1 MQILNVGI
9 FAHIDAGKTTLLE
22 RILFESGKIRKPGTI
37 EEGTTESDY
46 LQEEI
51 ERGIS
56 IQSALARVF
65 WPNAKKPKV
74 LFQFLDNPGHL
85 DFQSQT
91 SASLIVADLGIVL
104 IDAFE
109 GLKSQTLQNVE
120 WLRKR
125 KIPILFFLNKLDR
138 KGIDITDSLVDLE
151 AVLGKE
157 PILLWK
163 EGEGCSLLQERSSDQ
178 ELLSLLEWDPKLSE
192 RYLKHPE
199 SLAELAREGF
209 AEGFWKEEFFP
220 VLGGAAL
227 HGDGVRELLV
237 ILELL
242 SMSYRPEPRPG
253 EELGIVFKRELH
265 PDLGKIVYILATKEF
280 RQNSPFYADTGEGRI
295 GPCYFLSTRDFEET
309 SQVEPREII
318 VVTGLEF
325 LKPGDILYSSPQT
338 FYQSKLSSVRKQF
351 QILLE
356 PEADKHRDSLWSAL
370 LTLVWLDE
378 GLEAKILLDTGQ
390 IQISGLGELHLEI
403 SLSRLREFFPH
414 RFNVSSIK
422 VARFELWKKMARQG
436 EFQHT
441 AFDQK
446 ISSGLVHASLVSSN
460 SFSRDVRFETKITE
474 TLEEAIT
481 SAFYEVVAKGSKG
494 EEILGLDLIVHR
506 YDPPDTLT
514 TDVSSLVKV
523 AVIKGLKDIIPKY
536 TELVGPVSTVEILIP
551 DVSLG
556 DVLGSLSKRNAKI
569 QEVVPLGDGKSLVHA
584 KASTENL
591 LGFAGV
597 LRNMTQ
603 GRGVLSLDSLFNP
616 EHYYVI
622 TLVDSR

>member
-1 MQILNVGI
+1 MQILNIGI

-22 RILFESGKIRKPGTI
+22 RILFETGRIRRPGTI

-56 IQSALARVF
+56 IQSTLARVF
-65 WPNAKKPKV
+65 WPNAKEPKV

-91 SASLIVADLGIVL
+91 SASLVVADLGIVL

-163 EGEGCSLLQERSSDQ
+163 EGGEFSLLQERSSDQ
-178 ELLSLLEWDPKLSE
+178 SLLPLLEWDGDLSE
-192 RYLKHPE
+192 QYLQNPDR
-199 SLAELAREGF
+199 LAELARKGF
-209 AEGFWKEEFFP
+209 ARGFWKEEFFP

-227 HGDGVRELLV
+227 HGDGVRELLRC
-237 ILELL
+237 LELL
-242 SMSYRPEPRPG
+242 SESFRPELRPE
-253 EELGIVFKRELH
+253 EELGIAFKRELH
-265 PDLGKIVYILATKEF
+265 PDLGRIVYVLVLQEF
-280 RQNSPFYADTGEGRI
+280 PQNQEFWSVSSQGKIESLHYI
-295 GPCYFLSTRDFEET
+295 STRDIEET
-309 SQVEPREII
+309 KRALSREII
-318 VVTGLEF
+318 VVPELHV
-325 LKPGDILYSSPQT
+325 LQPGDVLYSSPQKE
-338 FYQSKLSSVRKQF
+338 YRSELAPIRKQF
-351 QILLE
+351 QILIE
-356 PEADKHRDSLWSAL
+356 PETDEHRDSLWKAL
-370 LTLVWLDE
+370 QLLVWMDE
-378 GLEAKILLDTGQ
+378 GLEIKILPETGQ
-390 IQISGLGELHLEI
+390 IQLSGLGELHLEV
-403 SLSRLREFFPH
+403 SLSRLKEFYSH
-414 RFNVSSIK
+414 KINVSGIK
-422 VARFELWKKMARQG
+422 VARFELWKKMAIQG

-446 ISSGLVHASLVSSN
+446 ISSGLVQASLVSSN

-494 EEILGLDLIVHR
+494 EEVLGLDLIVHR
-506 YDPPDTLT
+506 YDPPDLSNET
-514 TDVSSLVKV
+514 SSLVKV
-523 AVIKGLKDIIPKY
+523 AVIKGLKDIIRQH
-536 TELVGPVSTVEILIP
+536 TELIGPLSILEILIP
-551 DVSLG
+551 DSSLG
-556 DVLGSLSKRNAKI
+556 DVLALLSKRSAKI
-569 QEVVPLGDGKSLVHA
+569 SDVISVGDGKSLVHA

-591 LGFAGV
+591 LGFASV

-603 GRGVLSLDSLFNP
+603 GRGVLSLDSLFDS

>member
-1 MQILNVGI
+1 MQILNIGI

-22 RILFESGKIRKPGTI
+22 RILFETGRIRRPGTI

-56 IQSALARVF
+56 IQSTLARVF
-65 WPNAKKPKV
+65 WPNAKEPKV

-91 SASLIVADLGIVL
+91 SASLVVADLGIVL

-163 EGEGCSLLQERSSDQ
+163 EGGEFSLLQERSSDQ
-178 ELLSLLEWDPKLSE
+178 SLLPLLEWDGDLSE
-192 RYLKHPE
+192 QYLQNPDR
-199 SLAELAREGF
+199 LAELARKGF
-209 AEGFWKEEFFP
+209 ARGFWKEEFFP

-227 HGDGVRELLV
+227 HGDGVRELLRC
-237 ILELL
+237 LELL
-242 SMSYRPEPRPG
+242 SESFRPELRPE
-253 EELGIVFKRELH
+253 EELGIAFKRELH
-265 PDLGKIVYILATKEF
+265 PDLGRIVYVLVLQEFPQNQKFWSATSQGKLD
-280 RQNSPFYADTGEGRI
+280 SLHYI
-295 GPCYFLSTRDFEET
+295 STRDIEEADR
-309 SQVEPREII
+309 VFAREII
-318 VVTGLEF
+318 VVPELESIQ
-325 LKPGDILYSSPQT
+325 PGDVLYSSPQKE
-338 FYQSKLSSVRKQF
+338 YRSELAPIRKQF
-351 QILLE
+351 QILIE
-356 PEADKHRDSLWSAL
+356 PETDEHRDSLWKAL
-370 LTLVWLDE
+370 QLLVWMDE
-378 GLEAKILLDTGQ
+378 GLEIKILPETGQ
-390 IQISGLGELHLEI
+390 IQLSGLGELHLEV
-403 SLSRLREFFPH
+403 SLSRLKEFYSH
-414 RFNVSSIK
+414 KINVSGIK
-422 VARFELWKKMARQG
+422 VARFELWKKMAIQG

-446 ISSGLVHASLVSSN
+446 ISSGLVQASLVSSN

-494 EEILGLDLIVHR
+494 EEVLGLDLIVHR
-506 YDPPDTLT
+506 YDPPDLSNET
-514 TDVSSLVKV
+514 SSLVKV
-523 AVIKGLKDIIPKY
+523 AVIKGLKDIIRQH
-536 TELVGPVSTVEILIP
+536 TELIGPLSILEILIP
-551 DVSLG
+551 DSSLG
-556 DVLGSLSKRNAKI
+556 DVLAVLSKRSAKI
-569 QEVVPLGDGKSLVHA
+569 SDVISVGDGKSLVHA

-591 LGFAGV
+591 LGFASV

-603 GRGVLSLDSLFNP
+603 GRGVLSLDSLFDS

>member
-1 MQILNVGI
+1 MQILNIGI

-22 RILFESGKIRKPGTI
+22 RILFETGRIRRPGTI

-56 IQSALARVF
+56 IQSTLARVF
-65 WPNAKKPKV
+65 WPNAKEPKV

-91 SASLIVADLGIVL
+91 SASLVVADLGIVL

-163 EGEGCSLLQERSSDQ
+163 EGGEFSLLQERSSDQ
-178 ELLSLLEWDPKLSE
+178 SLLPLLEWDGDLSE
-192 RYLKHPE
+192 QYLQNPDH
-199 SLAELAREGF
+199 LADLARKGF
-209 AEGFWKEEFFP
+209 ARGFWKEEFFP

-227 HGDGVRELLV
+227 HGDGVRELLRA
-237 ILELL
+237 LELL
-242 SMSYRPEPRPG
+242 SESFQPELRPK
-253 EELGIVFKRELH
+253 EELGIAFKRELH
-265 PDLGKIVYILATKEF
+265 PDLGRIVYVLASKEF
-280 RQNSPFYADTGEGRI
+280 PQNQKFWSASSQGKMDSLHYI
-295 GPCYFLSTRDFEET
+295 STRDIEET
-309 SQVEPREII
+309 GRVLAREII
-318 VVTGLEF
+318 VVPELDSIQ
-325 LKPGDILYSSPQT
+325 PGDVLYSSPQKEYRSELT
-338 FYQSKLSSVRKQF
+338 PIRKQF
-351 QILLE
+351 QILIE
-356 PEADKHRDSLWSAL
+356 PETDEHRDSLWKAL
-370 LTLVWLDE
+370 QLLVWMDE
-378 GLEAKILLDTGQ
+378 GLEIKILPETGQ
-390 IQISGLGELHLEI
+390 MQLSGLGELHLEV
-403 SLSRLREFFPH
+403 SLSRLKEFYSH
-414 RFNVSSIK
+414 KINVSGIK
-422 VARFELWKKMARQG
+422 VARFELWKKMVIQG

-446 ISSGLVHASLVSSN
+446 ISSGLVQASLVSSN

-481 SAFYEVVAKGSKG
+481 SAFHEVVAKGSKG
-494 EEILGLDLIVHR
+494 EEVLGLDLIVHR
-506 YDPPDTLT
+506 YDPPDVSNET
-514 TDVSSLVKV
+514 SSLVKV
-523 AVIKGLKDIIPKY
+523 AVIKGLKDIIRQH
-536 TELVGPVSTVEILIP
+536 TELIGPLSILEILIP
-551 DVSLG
+551 DSSLG
-556 DVLGSLSKRNAKI
+556 DVLAVLSKRSAKI
-569 QEVVPLGDGKSLVHA
+569 SDVISVGDGKSLVHA

-591 LGFAGV
+591 LGFASV

-603 GRGVLSLDSLFNP
+603 GRGVLSLDSLFDS

>member
-37 EEGTTESDY
+37 EDGTTESDY
-46 LQEEI
+46 LSEEI

-56 IQSALARVF
+56 IQTTLARVF
-65 WPNAKKPKV
+65 WPSEKEPKV

-91 SASLIVADLGIVL
+91 GASLIVADLGVVL

-151 AVLGKE
+151 AVLEKE
-157 PILLWK
+157 PVLLWK
-163 EGEGCSLLQERSSDQ
+163 EGEECALLQERSSDQ
-178 ELLSLLEWDPKLSE
+178 GLLPLLEWNSELSD
-192 RYLKHPE
+192 RYLENPD
-199 SLAELAREGF
+199 SLADLARQGF
-209 AEGFWKEEFFP
+209 TEGFWKGEFFP
-220 VLGGAAL
+220 VFGGAAL
-227 HGDGVRELLV
+227 HGDGVRELLAV
-237 ILELL
+237 LELL
-242 SMSYRPEPRPG
+242 SVSYLPEFRPK
-253 EELGIVFKRELH
+253 EELGIAFKRELH
-265 PDLGKIVYILATKEF
+265 PDLGKIVYILPSREF
-280 RQNSPFYADTGEGRI
+280 PQNSSFYSESGEGRLRSF
-295 GPCYFLSTRDFEET
+295 YLLSTRDFEET
-309 SQVEPREII
+309 PKTQPREII
-318 VVTGLEF
+318 VGTGLEF
-325 LKPGDILYSSPQT
+325 LKPGDILYSSAQKEYKSELAPI
-338 FYQSKLSSVRKQF
+338 RKQF

-356 PEADKHRDSLWSAL
+356 PEAAEHRDSLWSSL
-370 LTLVWLDE
+370 QTLTWLDE
-378 GLEAKILLDTGQ
+378 GLEIKILPDTGQ
-390 IQISGLGELHLEI
+390 MQLSGLGELHLEV

-414 RFNVSSIK
+414 KFNLSGIK
-422 VARFELWKKMARQG
+422 VARFELWKKMVRQG

-460 SFSRDVRFETKITE
+460 SFTREVRFETKITE

-494 EEILGLDLIVHR
+494 EEVLGLDLIVHR
-506 YDPPDTLT
+506 YDPPDQTI
-514 TDVSSLVKV
+514 DVSSLVKV
-523 AVIKGLKDIIPKY
+523 AVIKGLKDIIPEH
-536 TELVGPVSTVEILIP
+536 TELVGPVSRLEILIP
-551 DVSLG
+551 DSSLG
-556 DVLGSLSKRNAKI
+556 DVFGSLSKRNAKI
-569 QEVVPLGDGKSLVHA
+569 QEVIPLGDGKSLVHA

-603 GRGVLSLDSLFNP
+603 GRGVLSIDSLFDP
-616 EHYYVI
+616 EHYNVI

>member
-1 MQILNVGI
+1 MQILNIGI

-22 RILFESGKIRKPGTI
+22 RILFETGRIRRPGTI

-56 IQSALARVF
+56 IQSTLARVF
-65 WPNAKKPKV
+65 WPNAKEPKV

-91 SASLIVADLGIVL
+91 SASLVVADLGIVL

-163 EGEGCSLLQERSSDQ
+163 EGGEFSLLQERSSDQ
-178 ELLSLLEWDPKLSE
+178 SLLPLLEWDGDLSE
-192 RYLKHPE
+192 QYLQNPDH
-199 SLAELAREGF
+199 LADLARKGF
-209 AEGFWKEEFFP
+209 ARGFWKEEFFP

-227 HGDGVRELLV
+227 HGDGVRELLRA
-237 ILELL
+237 LELL
-242 SMSYRPEPRPG
+242 SESFQPELRPK
-253 EELGIVFKRELH
+253 EELGIAFKRELH
-265 PDLGKIVYILATKEF
+265 PDLGRIVYVLASKEF
-280 RQNSPFYADTGEGRI
+280 PQNQKFWSASSQGKMDSLHYI
-295 GPCYFLSTRDFEET
+295 STRDIEET
-309 SQVEPREII
+309 GRVLAREII
-318 VVTGLEF
+318 VVPELDSIQ
-325 LKPGDILYSSPQT
+325 PGDVLYSSPQKEYRSELT
-338 FYQSKLSSVRKQF
+338 PIRKQF
-351 QILLE
+351 QILIE
-356 PEADKHRDSLWSAL
+356 PETDEHRDSLWKAL
-370 LTLVWLDE
+370 QLLVWMDE
-378 GLEAKILLDTGQ
+378 GLEIKILPETGQ
-390 IQISGLGELHLEI
+390 MQLSGLGELHLEV
-403 SLSRLREFFPH
+403 SLSRLKEFYSH
-414 RFNVSSIK
+414 KINVSGIK
-422 VARFELWKKMARQG
+422 VARFELWKKMVIQG

-446 ISSGLVHASLVSSN
+446 ISSGLVQASLVSSN

-494 EEILGLDLIVHR
+494 EEVLGLDLIVHR
-506 YDPPDTLT
+506 YDPPDVSNET
-514 TDVSSLVKV
+514 SSLVKV
-523 AVIKGLKDIIPKY
+523 AVIKGLKDIIRQH
-536 TELVGPVSTVEILIP
+536 TELIGPLSILEILIP
-551 DVSLG
+551 DSSLG
-556 DVLGSLSKRNAKI
+556 DVLAVLSKRSAKI
-569 QEVVPLGDGKSLVHA
+569 SDVISVGDGKSLVHA

-591 LGFAGV
+591 LGFASV

-603 GRGVLSLDSLFNP
+603 GRGVLSLDSLFDS

>member
-1 MQILNVGI
+1 MQILNIGI

-22 RILFESGKIRKPGTI
+22 RILFETGRIRRPGTI

-56 IQSALARVF
+56 IQSTLARVF
-65 WPNAKKPKV
+65 WPNAKEPKV

-91 SASLIVADLGIVL
+91 SASLVVADVGIVL

-163 EGEGCSLLQERSSDQ
+163 EEGEFSLLQERSSDQ
-178 ELLSLLEWDPKLSE
+178 SLLPLLEWDGDLSE
-192 RYLKHPE
+192 QYLQNPDH
-199 SLAELAREGF
+199 LADLARKGF
-209 AEGFWKEEFFP
+209 ARGFWKEEFFP

-227 HGDGVRELLV
+227 HGDGVRELLRS
-237 ILELL
+237 LELL
-242 SMSYRPEPRPG
+242 SESFRPELRPK
-253 EELGIVFKRELH
+253 EELGIAFKRELH
-265 PDLGKIVYILATKEF
+265 PDLGRIVYVLASKEF
-280 RQNSPFYADTGEGRI
+280 PQNQKFWSASSQGKMDSLHYI
-295 GPCYFLSTRDFEET
+295 STRDIEET
-309 SQVEPREII
+309 GRVLPREII
-318 VVTGLEF
+318 VVSELDS
-325 LKPGDILYSSPQT
+325 LQPGDVLYSSPQKEYRSELT
-338 FYQSKLSSVRKQF
+338 PIRKQF
-351 QILLE
+351 QILIE
-356 PEADKHRDSLWSAL
+356 PETDEHRDSLWKAL
-370 LTLVWLDE
+370 QLLVWMDE
-378 GLEAKILLDTGQ
+378 GLEIKILPETGQ
-390 IQISGLGELHLEI
+390 MQLSGLGELHLEV
-403 SLSRLREFFPH
+403 SLSRLKEFYPH
-414 RFNVSSIK
+414 KINVSGIK
-422 VARFELWKKMARQG
+422 VARFELWKKMVIQG

-446 ISSGLVHASLVSSN
+446 ISSGLVQASLVSSN

-494 EEILGLDLIVHR
+494 EEVLGLDLIVHR
-506 YDPPDTLT
+506 YDPPDVSNET
-514 TDVSSLVKV
+514 SSLVKV
-523 AVIKGLKDIIPKY
+523 AVIKGLKDIIRQH
-536 TELVGPVSTVEILIP
+536 TELIGPLSILEILIP
-551 DVSLG
+551 DSSLG
-556 DVLGSLSKRNAKI
+556 DVLAVLSKRSAKI
-569 QEVVPLGDGKSLVHA
+569 SDVISVGDGKSLVHA

-591 LGFAGV
+591 LGFASV

-603 GRGVLSLDSLFNP
+603 GRGVLSLDSLFDS

>member
-1 MQILNVGI
+1 MQILNIGI

-22 RILFESGKIRKPGTI
+22 RILFETGKIRRPGTI

-56 IQSALARVF
+56 IQSTLARVF
-65 WPNAKKPKV
+65 WPNSKEPKV

-91 SASLIVADLGIVL
+91 SASLVVADLGIVL

-151 AVLGKE
+151 AILEKE
-157 PILLWK
+157 PVLLWK
-163 EGEGCSLLQERSSDQ
+163 EDGDFSLLSDRSSDQ
-178 ELLSLLEWDPKLSE
+178 SLLPLIEWDEKLSAE
-192 RYLKHPE
+192 YLQNPDN
-199 SLAELAREGF
+199 LATLARDGF
-209 AEGFWKEEFFP
+209 ARGFWKGEFFP
-220 VLGGAAL
+220 ILGGAAL
-227 HGDGVRELLV
+227 HGTGVRELLES
-237 ILELL
+237 LELL
-242 SMSYRPEPRPG
+242 SKSLQPEFRPK
-253 EELGIVFKRELH
+253 EELGIAFKRELH
-265 PDLGKIVYILATKEF
+265 PDLGRIVYIVASKEF
-280 RQNSPFYADTGEGRI
+280 PQNQEFWSISSQGKMDSLHYI
-295 GPCYFLSTRDFEET
+295 STRDIEET
-309 SQVEPREII
+309 KSALAREII
-318 VVTGLEF
+318 VVPELH
-325 LKPGDILYSSPQT
+325 LLQPGDVLYSSPQKE
-338 FYQSKLSSVRKQF
+338 YRSELQPIRKQF

-356 PEADKHRDSLWSAL
+356 PEAAEHRDALWSAL
-370 LTLVWLDE
+370 QQLIWLDE
-378 GLEAKILLDTGQ
+378 GLEIKILPETGQ
-390 IQISGLGELHLEI
+390 IQLSGLGELHLEV
-403 SLSRLREFFPH
+403 SLSRLKEFYSYKV
-414 RFNVSSIK
+414 NVSGIK
-422 VARFELWKKMARQG
+422 VARFELWKKMVIQG

-446 ISSGLVHASLVSSN
+446 ISSGLVQASLVSSN

-481 SAFYEVVAKGSKG
+481 SAFYEVVAKGFKG

-506 YDPPDTLT
+506 YDPPDLSNET
-514 TDVSSLVKV
+514 SSLVKV
-523 AVIKGLKDIIPKY
+523 AVIKGLKDIIRNH
-536 TELVGPVSTVEILIP
+536 TELIGPVSLLEILIP
-551 DVSLG
+551 DTSMG
-556 DVLGSLSKRNAKI
+556 DVLGVLSKRNAKI
-569 QEVVPLGDGKSLVHA
+569 QSVVSVGDGKSLVHA

-591 LGFAGV
+591 LGFASV

-603 GRGVLSLDSLFNP
+603 GRGVLSLDSLFDS

-622 TLVDSR
+622 TLLDSR

>member
-46 LQEEI
+46 LPEEI

-56 IQSALARVF
+56 IQSTLARVV
-65 WPNAKKPKV
+65 WPSEKTPRT

-91 SASLIVADLGIVL
+91 GASLIVADLGIVL

-157 PILLWK
+157 PVLLWK
-163 EGEGCSLLQERSSDQ
+163 EGEPCALLQEESSDSG
-178 ELLSLLEWDPKLSE
+178 LLSLLEWNPELSE
-192 RYLKHPE
+192 RYLRDPT
-199 SLAELAREGF
+199 SLAEYARQGF
-209 AEGFWKEEFFP
+209 TEGFWKGEFFP
-220 VLGGAAL
+220 VFGGSAL
-227 HGDGVRELLV
+227 FGEGVWELLSV
-237 ILELL
+237 LELL
-242 SMSYRPEPRPG
+242 SLSFRPEFRPP
-253 EELGIVFKRELH
+253 EELGIAFKRELH
-265 PDLGKIVYILATKEF
+265 PDLGKIVYILPSREF
-280 RQNSPFYADTGEGRI
+280 PHASAFWSSHGESRFSDFYL
-295 GPCYFLSTRDFEET
+295 LSTRDYET
-309 SQVEPREII
+309 TTAANRREII
-318 VVTGLEF
+318 VATGLEF
-325 LKPGDILYSSPQT
+325 LKPGDILYASEQT
-338 FYQSKLSSVRKQF
+338 SYRSELLPIRKQF

-356 PEADKHRDSLWSAL
+356 PETEEHRDSLWNAL
-370 LTLVWLDE
+370 QTLVWLDE
-378 GLEAKILLDTGQ
+378 GLETKILPDTGQ
-390 IQISGLGELHLEI
+390 IQLSGLGELHLEI
-403 SLSRLREFFPH
+403 SLSRLKEFFPH
-414 RFNVSSIK
+414 KFNLSGIK
-422 VARFELWKKMARQG
+422 VARFELWKKMVRQG

-460 SFSRDVRFETKITE
+460 SFSREVRFETKITE
-474 TLEEAIT
+474 TLEEAVT
-481 SAFYEVVAKGSKG
+481 SAFYEVVAKGSRG
-494 EEILGLDLIVHR
+494 EEILGLDLVVHR
-506 YDPPDTLT
+506 YDPPGASTEA
-514 TDVSSLVKV
+514 SSLVKV
-523 AVIKGLKDIIPKY
+523 AVIKGLKDIIPNS
-536 TELVGPVSTVEILIP
+536 TELIGPVSQLEILIP
-551 DVSLG
+551 DTSLG
-556 DVLGSLSKRNAKI
+556 DVLGALSKRSAKI
-569 QEVVPLGDGKSLVHA
+569 QEVIPLGDGKSLVHA
-584 KASTENL
+584 SASTENL

-603 GRGVLSLDSLFNP
+603 GRGVLSLDSLFDP

>member
-1 MQILNVGI
+1 MQILNIGI

-22 RILFESGKIRKPGTI
+22 RILFETGRIRRPGTI

-56 IQSALARVF
+56 IQSTLARVF
-65 WPNAKKPKV
+65 WPNAKEPKV

-91 SASLIVADLGIVL
+91 SASLVVADLGIVL

-138 KGIDITDSLVDLE
+138 KGIDVTDSLVDLE

-163 EGEGCSLLQERSSDQ
+163 EEGEFSLLQERSSDQ
-178 ELLSLLEWDPKLSE
+178 SLLPLLEWDGDLSE
-192 RYLKHPE
+192 QYLQNPDH
-199 SLAELAREGF
+199 LADLARKGF
-209 AEGFWKEEFFP
+209 ARGFWKEEFFP

-227 HGDGVRELLV
+227 HGDGVRELLRS
-237 ILELL
+237 LELL
-242 SMSYRPEPRPG
+242 SESFRPELRPKD
-253 EELGIVFKRELH
+253 ELGIAFKRELH
-265 PDLGKIVYILATKEF
+265 PDLGRIVYVLASKEF
-280 RQNSPFYADTGEGRI
+280 PQNQKFWSASSQGKMDSLHYI
-295 GPCYFLSTRDFEET
+295 STRDIEET
-309 SQVEPREII
+309 GRVLPREII
-318 VVTGLEF
+318 VVSELDS
-325 LKPGDILYSSPQT
+325 LQPGDVLYSSPQKEYRSELT
-338 FYQSKLSSVRKQF
+338 PIRKQF
-351 QILLE
+351 QILIE
-356 PEADKHRDSLWSAL
+356 PETDEHRDSLWKVL
-370 LTLVWLDE
+370 QLLVWMDE
-378 GLEAKILLDTGQ
+378 GLEIKILPETGQ
-390 IQISGLGELHLEI
+390 MQLSGLGELHLEV
-403 SLSRLREFFPH
+403 SLSRLKEFYSH
-414 RFNVSSIK
+414 KINVSGIK
-422 VARFELWKKMARQG
+422 VARFELWKKMVIQG

-446 ISSGLVHASLVSSN
+446 ISSGLVQASLVSSN

-494 EEILGLDLIVHR
+494 EEVLGLDLIVHR
-506 YDPPDTLT
+506 YDPPDVSNET
-514 TDVSSLVKV
+514 SSLVKV
-523 AVIKGLKDIIPKY
+523 AVIKGLKDIIRQH
-536 TELVGPVSTVEILIP
+536 TELIGPLSILEILIP
-551 DVSLG
+551 DSSLG
-556 DVLGSLSKRNAKI
+556 DVLAVLSKRSAKI
-569 QEVVPLGDGKSLVHA
+569 SDVISVGDGKSLVHA
-584 KASTENL
+584 RASTENL

-603 GRGVLSLDSLFNP
+603 GRGVLSLDSLFDS

>member
-1 MQILNVGI
+1 MQILNIGI

-22 RILFESGKIRKPGTI
+22 RILFETGKIRRPGTI

-56 IQSALARVF
+56 IQSTLARVF
-65 WPNAKKPKV
+65 WPNPKEPKV

-91 SASLIVADLGIVL
+91 SASLVVADLGIVL

-151 AVLGKE
+151 AILEKE
-157 PILLWK
+157 PVLLWK
-163 EGEGCSLLQERSSDQ
+163 EGGDFSLLSDRSSDQ
-178 ELLSLLEWDPKLSE
+178 SLLPLLEWDSELSE
-192 RYLKHPE
+192 QYLKNPDN
-199 SLAELAREGF
+199 LAVLARDGF
-209 AEGFWKEEFFP
+209 SRGFWKGEFFP

-227 HGDGVRELLV
+227 HGDGVRELLGS
-237 ILELL
+237 LELL
-242 SMSYRPEPRPG
+242 SKSFQPEFRPK
-253 EELGIVFKRELH
+253 EELGIAFKRELH
-265 PDLGKIVYILATKEF
+265 PDLGRIVYIVASKEF
-280 RQNSPFYADTGEGRI
+280 PQNQEFWSISSKGKMDSLYYI
-295 GPCYFLSTRDFEET
+295 STRDIEET
-309 SQVEPREII
+309 KQALAREII
-318 VVTGLEF
+318 VVPELHSIQ
-325 LKPGDILYSSPQT
+325 PGDVLYSSPQKE
-338 FYQSKLSSVRKQF
+338 YRSELQPIRKQF

-356 PEADKHRDSLWSAL
+356 PEADEHRDALWNSLQQ
-370 LTLVWLDE
+370 LTWLDE
-378 GLEAKILLDTGQ
+378 GLEIKILPETGQ
-390 IQISGLGELHLEI
+390 IQLSGLGELHLEV
-403 SLSRLREFFPH
+403 SLSRLKEFYSYKV
-414 RFNVSSIK
+414 NVSGIK
-422 VARFELWKKMARQG
+422 VARFELWKKMVIQG

-446 ISSGLVHASLVSSN
+446 ISSGLVQASLVSSN
-460 SFSRDVRFETKITE
+460 SFSKDVRFETKITE

-481 SAFYEVVAKGSKG
+481 SAFYEVVAKGFKG

-506 YDPPDTLT
+506 YDPPDLSNET
-514 TDVSSLVKV
+514 SSLVKV
-523 AVIKGLKDIIPKY
+523 AVIKGLKDIIRNH
-536 TELVGPVSTVEILIP
+536 TELIGPVSLLEILIP
-551 DVSLG
+551 DTSMG
-556 DVLGSLSKRNAKI
+556 DVLGVLSKRNAKI
-569 QEVVPLGDGKSLVHA
+569 QNVVSVGDGKSLVHA

-591 LGFAGV
+591 LGFASV

-603 GRGVLSLDSLFNP
+603 GRGVLSLDSLFDS

>member
-22 RILFESGKIRKPGTI
+22 RILFESGKIRNPGTI

-46 LQEEI
+46 LPEEI

-56 IQSALARVF
+56 IQSTVARVF
-65 WPNAKKPKV
+65 WPNEKTART

-91 SASLIVADLGIVL
+91 GASLIVADLGIVL
-104 IDAFE
+104 IDGFE

-125 KIPILFFLNKLDR
+125 NIPILFFLNKLDR

-163 EGEGCSLLQERSSDQ
+163 EGESCTLLQERSSDPT
-178 ELLSLLEWDPKLSE
+178 LLSLLEWNPDLSE
-192 RYLKHPE
+192 RYLRDPT
-199 SLAELAREGF
+199 SLAENARLGF
-209 AEGFWKEEFFP
+209 AEGFWRKEFFP
-220 VLGGAAL
+220 VFGGSAL
-227 HGDGVRELLV
+227 YGEGVRELLNV
-237 ILELL
+237 LDLL
-242 SMSYRPEPRPG
+242 GTSFHPEIRHS
-253 EELGIVFKRELH
+253 EELGVAFKRELH
-265 PDLGKIVYILATKEF
+265 PDLGKIVSILPSREF
-280 RQNSPFYADTGEGRI
+280 PHDSPFWSEHGKSRFSDLYL
-295 GPCYFLSTRDFEET
+295 LSTRDYEPT
-309 SQVEPREII
+309 TTAKPREI
-318 VVTGLEF
+318 VAATGLEF
-325 LKPGDILYSSPQT
+325 LQPGDILYASEQT
-338 FYQSKLSSVRKQF
+338 LYRSELLPTRKQF

-356 PEADKHRDSLWSAL
+356 PETEEHRDSLWSAL
-370 LTLVWLDE
+370 QTLVWLDE
-378 GLEAKILLDTGQ
+378 GLETKILPDTGQ
-390 IQISGLGELHLEI
+390 IQLSGLGELHLEI

-414 RFNVSSIK
+414 KFNLSGIK
-422 VARFELWKKMARQG
+422 VARFELWKKMVRQG

-460 SFSRDVRFETKITE
+460 SFSKEVRFETKITE

-481 SAFYEVVAKGSKG
+481 SAFYEVMAKGSKS
-494 EEILGLDLIVHR
+494 EEVLGLDLIVHR
-506 YDPPDTLT
+506 YDPP
-514 TDVSSLVKV
+514 TDPSIEVSSLVKV
-523 AVIKGLKDIIPKY
+523 AVIKGLKDIIPKC
-536 TELVGPVSTVEILIP
+536 TELIGPVSRLEILIP
-551 DVSLG
+551 DTSLG
-556 DVLGSLSKRNAKI
+556 DVLGALSKRTAKI
-569 QEVVPLGDGKSLVHA
+569 EEVIPLGDGKSLVHA
-584 KASTENL
+584 SASTENL

-603 GRGVLSLDSLFNP
+603 GRGVLSLDSLFDP

>member
-1 MQILNVGI
+1 MQILNIGI

-22 RILFESGKIRKPGTI
+22 RILFETGKIRRPGTI

-56 IQSALARVF
+56 IQSTLARVF
-65 WPNAKKPKV
+65 WPNPKEPKV

-91 SASLIVADLGIVL
+91 SASLVVADLGIVL

-151 AVLGKE
+151 AILEKE
-157 PILLWK
+157 PVLLWK
-163 EGEGCSLLQERSSDQ
+163 EGGDFSLLSDRSSDQ
-178 ELLSLLEWDPKLSE
+178 SLLPLLEWDSELSE
-192 RYLKHPE
+192 QYLKNPDN
-199 SLAELAREGF
+199 LAVLARDGF
-209 AEGFWKEEFFP
+209 SRGFWKGEFFP

-227 HGDGVRELLV
+227 HGDGVRELLGS
-237 ILELL
+237 LELL
-242 SMSYRPEPRPG
+242 SKSFQPEFRPK
-253 EELGIVFKRELH
+253 EELGIAFKRELH
-265 PDLGKIVYILATKEF
+265 PDLGRIVYIVASKEF
-280 RQNSPFYADTGEGRI
+280 PQNQEFWSISSKGKMDSLYYI
-295 GPCYFLSTRDFEET
+295 STRDIEET
-309 SQVEPREII
+309 KQALAREII
-318 VVTGLEF
+318 VVPELHSIQ
-325 LKPGDILYSSPQT
+325 PGDVLYSSPQKE
-338 FYQSKLSSVRKQF
+338 YRSELQPIRKQF

-356 PEADKHRDSLWSAL
+356 PEADEHRDALWNSLQQ
-370 LTLVWLDE
+370 LTWLDE
-378 GLEAKILLDTGQ
+378 GLEIKILPETGQ
-390 IQISGLGELHLEI
+390 IQLSGLGELHLEV
-403 SLSRLREFFPH
+403 SLSRLKEFYSYKV
-414 RFNVSSIK
+414 NVSGIK
-422 VARFELWKKMARQG
+422 VARFELWKKMVIQG

-446 ISSGLVHASLVSSN
+446 ISSGLVQASLVSSN

-481 SAFYEVVAKGSKG
+481 SAFYEVVAKGFKG

-506 YDPPDTLT
+506 YDPPDLSNET
-514 TDVSSLVKV
+514 SSLVKV
-523 AVIKGLKDIIPKY
+523 AVIKGLKDIIRNH
-536 TELVGPVSTVEILIP
+536 TELIGPVSLLEILIP
-551 DVSLG
+551 DTSMG
-556 DVLGSLSKRNAKI
+556 DVLGVLSKRNAKI
-569 QEVVPLGDGKSLVHA
+569 QNVVSVGDGKSLVHA

-591 LGFAGV
+591 LGFASV

-603 GRGVLSLDSLFNP
+603 GRGVLSLDSLFDS

>member
-1 MQILNVGI
+1 MQILNIGI

-22 RILFESGKIRKPGTI
+22 RILFETGKIRRPGTI

-56 IQSALARVF
+56 IQSTLARVF
-65 WPNAKKPKV
+65 WPNAKEPKV

-91 SASLIVADLGIVL
+91 SASLVVADLGIVL

-151 AVLGKE
+151 AILQKE
-157 PILLWK
+157 PVLLWK
-163 EGEGCSLLQERSSDQ
+163 EGGEFSLLSDRSSDQ
-178 ELLSLLEWDPKLSE
+178 SLLPLLEWNDELSAEYLQNPDKLA
-192 RYLKHPE
+192 
-199 SLAELAREGF
+199 SLARDGF
-209 AEGFWKEEFFP
+209 AGGFWKGEFFP

-227 HGDGVRELLV
+227 HGDGVRELLGS
-237 ILELL
+237 LELL
-242 SMSYRPEPRPG
+242 SKSFKPEFRPK
-253 EELGIVFKRELH
+253 EELGIAFKRELH
-265 PDLGKIVYILATKEF
+265 PDLGRIVYIVASKEF
-280 RQNSPFYADTGEGRI
+280 PQNQEFWSASSQGKIDSLHYI
-295 GPCYFLSTRDFEET
+295 STRDIEET
-309 SQVEPREII
+309 KRVLAREII
-318 VVTGLEF
+318 VVPELH
-325 LKPGDILYSSPQT
+325 LIQPGDVLYSSPQRE
-338 FYQSKLSSVRKQF
+338 YRSELQPIRKQF

-356 PEADKHRDSLWSAL
+356 PETDEHRDPLWNSLQQ
-370 LTLVWLDE
+370 LTWLDE
-378 GLEAKILLDTGQ
+378 GLEIKILPETGQ
-390 IQISGLGELHLEI
+390 IQLSGLGELHLEV
-403 SLSRLREFFPH
+403 SLSRLKEFYSYKV
-414 RFNVSSIK
+414 NVSGIK
-422 VARFELWKKMARQG
+422 VARFELWKKMVIQG

-446 ISSGLVHASLVSSN
+446 ISSGLVQASLVSSN

-506 YDPPDTLT
+506 YDPPDLSNET
-514 TDVSSLVKV
+514 SSLVKV
-523 AVIKGLKDIIPKY
+523 AVIKGLKDIIRNH
-536 TELVGPVSTVEILIP
+536 TELIGPVSLLEILIP
-551 DVSLG
+551 DTSMG
-556 DVLGSLSKRNAKI
+556 DVLGVLSKRNAKI
-569 QEVVPLGDGKSLVHA
+569 QNVVSVGDGKSLVHA

-591 LGFAGV
+591 LGFASV

-603 GRGVLSLDSLFNP
+603 GRGVLSLDSLFDS

-622 TLVDSR
+622 TLLDSR

>member
-1 MQILNVGI
+1 MQILNIGI

-22 RILFESGKIRKPGTI
+22 RILFETGRIRRPGTI

-56 IQSALARVF
+56 IQSTLARVF
-65 WPNAKKPKV
+65 WPNAKEPKV

-91 SASLIVADLGIVL
+91 SASLVVADLGIVL

-138 KGIDITDSLVDLE
+138 KGIDVTDSLVDLE

-163 EGEGCSLLQERSSDQ
+163 EEGEFSLLQERSSDQ
-178 ELLSLLEWDPKLSE
+178 SLLPLLEWDGDLSE
-192 RYLKHPE
+192 QYLQNPDH
-199 SLAELAREGF
+199 LADLARKGF
-209 AEGFWKEEFFP
+209 ARGFWKEEFFP

-227 HGDGVRELLV
+227 HGDGVRELLRS
-237 ILELL
+237 LELL
-242 SMSYRPEPRPG
+242 SESFRPELRPKD
-253 EELGIVFKRELH
+253 ELGIAFKRELH
-265 PDLGKIVYILATKEF
+265 PDLGRIVYVLASKEF
-280 RQNSPFYADTGEGRI
+280 PQNQKFWSASSQGKMDSLHYI
-295 GPCYFLSTRDFEET
+295 STRDIEET
-309 SQVEPREII
+309 GRVLPREII
-318 VVTGLEF
+318 VVSELDS
-325 LKPGDILYSSPQT
+325 LQPGDVLYSSPQKEYRSELT
-338 FYQSKLSSVRKQF
+338 PIRKQF
-351 QILLE
+351 QILIE
-356 PEADKHRDSLWSAL
+356 PETDEHRDSLWKVL
-370 LTLVWLDE
+370 QLLVWMDE
-378 GLEAKILLDTGQ
+378 GLEIKILPETGQ
-390 IQISGLGELHLEI
+390 MQLSGLGELHLEV
-403 SLSRLREFFPH
+403 SLSRLKEFYSH
-414 RFNVSSIK
+414 KINVSGIK
-422 VARFELWKKMARQG
+422 VARFELWKKMVIQG

-446 ISSGLVHASLVSSN
+446 ISSGLVQASLVSSN

-474 TLEEAIT
+474 ALEEAIT

-494 EEILGLDLIVHR
+494 EEVLGLDLIVHR
-506 YDPPDTLT
+506 YDPPDVSNET
-514 TDVSSLVKV
+514 SSLVKV
-523 AVIKGLKDIIPKY
+523 AVIKGLKDIIRQH
-536 TELVGPVSTVEILIP
+536 TELIGPLSILEILIP
-551 DVSLG
+551 DSSLG
-556 DVLGSLSKRNAKI
+556 DVLAVLSKRSAKI
-569 QEVVPLGDGKSLVHA
+569 SDVISVGDGKSLVHA
-584 KASTENL
+584 RASTENL

-603 GRGVLSLDSLFNP
+603 GRGVLSLDSLFDS

>member
-1 MQILNVGI
+1 MQILNIGI

-22 RILFESGKIRKPGTI
+22 RILFETGKIRRPGTI

-56 IQSALARVF
+56 IQSTLARVF
-65 WPNAKKPKV
+65 WPNPKEPKV

-91 SASLIVADLGIVL
+91 SASLVVADLGIVL

-151 AVLGKE
+151 AILEKE
-157 PILLWK
+157 PVLLWK
-163 EGEGCSLLQERSSDQ
+163 EGGDFSLLSDRSSDQ
-178 ELLSLLEWDPKLSE
+178 SLLPLLEWDSELSE
-192 RYLKHPE
+192 QYLKNPDN
-199 SLAELAREGF
+199 LAVLARDGF
-209 AEGFWKEEFFP
+209 SRGFWKGEFFP

-227 HGDGVRELLV
+227 HGDGVRELLGS
-237 ILELL
+237 LELL
-242 SMSYRPEPRPG
+242 SKSFQPEFRPK
-253 EELGIVFKRELH
+253 EELGIAFKRELH
-265 PDLGKIVYILATKEF
+265 PDLGRIVYIVASKEF
-280 RQNSPFYADTGEGRI
+280 PQNQEFWSISSKGKMDSLYYI
-295 GPCYFLSTRDFEET
+295 STRDIEET
-309 SQVEPREII
+309 KQALAREII
-318 VVTGLEF
+318 VVPELH
-325 LKPGDILYSSPQT
+325 LIQPGDVLYSSPQKE
-338 FYQSKLSSVRKQF
+338 YRSELQPIRKQF

-356 PEADKHRDSLWSAL
+356 PEADEHRDALWNSLQQ
-370 LTLVWLDE
+370 LTWLDE
-378 GLEAKILLDTGQ
+378 GLEIKILPETGQ
-390 IQISGLGELHLEI
+390 IQLSGLGELHLEV
-403 SLSRLREFFPH
+403 SLSRLKEFYSYKV
-414 RFNVSSIK
+414 NVSGIK
-422 VARFELWKKMARQG
+422 VARFELWKKMVIQG

-446 ISSGLVHASLVSSN
+446 ISSGLVQASLVSSN

-481 SAFYEVVAKGSKG
+481 SAFYEVVAKGFKG

-506 YDPPDTLT
+506 YDPPDLSNET
-514 TDVSSLVKV
+514 SSLVKV
-523 AVIKGLKDIIPKY
+523 AVIKGLKDIIRNH
-536 TELVGPVSTVEILIP
+536 TELIGPVSLLEILIP
-551 DVSLG
+551 DTSMG
-556 DVLGSLSKRNAKI
+556 DVLGVLSKRNAKI
-569 QEVVPLGDGKSLVHA
+569 QNVVSVGDGKSLVHA

-591 LGFAGV
+591 LGFASV

-603 GRGVLSLDSLFNP
+603 GRGVLSLDSLFDS

>member
-9 FAHIDAGKTTLLE
+9 YAHIDAGKTTLLE
-22 RILFESGKIRKPGTI
+22 RILFESGKVRKPGTI

-46 LQEEI
+46 LPEEI

-56 IQSALARVF
+56 IQTTLARVF
-65 WPNAKKPKV
+65 WPSEKEPKV

-91 SASLIVADLGIVL
+91 GASLIVADLGVVL

-151 AVLGKE
+151 AVLEKE
-157 PILLWK
+157 PVLLWK
-163 EGEGCSLLQERSSDQ
+163 EGEPCALLQESSSDQ
-178 ELLSLLEWDPKLSE
+178 GLLSLLEWNSELSA
-192 RYLKHPE
+192 RYLQNPN
-199 SLAELAREGF
+199 SLADLVRQGF
-209 AEGFWKEEFFP
+209 AEGFWKGEFFP
-220 VLGGAAL
+220 VFGGAAL
-227 HGDGVRELLV
+227 RGDGVRELLAV
-237 ILELL
+237 LELL
-242 SMSYRPEPRPG
+242 STSYRPEFRPK
-253 EELGIVFKRELH
+253 EELGIAFKRELH
-265 PDLGKIVYILATKEF
+265 PDLGKIVYILPSREF
-280 RQNSPFYADTGEGRI
+280 PQNSSFYSESGEGRFRSF
-295 GPCYFLSTRDFEET
+295 YLLSTRDFEKT
-309 SQVEPREII
+309 PKTQPREII
-318 VVTGLEF
+318 VGTGLEF
-325 LKPGDILYSSPQT
+325 LKPGDILYSSEQT
-338 FYQSKLSSVRKQF
+338 AYRSELIPVRKQF

-356 PEADKHRDSLWSAL
+356 PEAAEHKDLLWSSL
-370 LTLVWLDE
+370 QTLTWLDE
-378 GLEAKILLDTGQ
+378 GLEIKILPDTGQ
-390 IQISGLGELHLEI
+390 IQLSGLGELHLEV

-414 RFNVSSIK
+414 KFNLSGIK
-422 VARFELWKKMARQG
+422 VARFELWKKMVRQG

-460 SFSRDVRFETKITE
+460 SFSKEVRFETKITE

-494 EEILGLDLIVHR
+494 EEVLGLDLIVHR
-506 YDPPDTLT
+506 YDPPDQTI
-514 TDVSSLVKV
+514 DVSSLVKV
-523 AVIKGLKDIIPKY
+523 AVIKGLKDMIPGH
-536 TELVGPVSTVEILIP
+536 TELVGPVSRLEILVS
-551 DVSLG
+551 DSSLG
-556 DVLGSLSKRNAKI
+556 DVFGSLSKRNAKI
-569 QEVVPLGDGKSLVHA
+569 QEVIPLGDGKSLVHA

-603 GRGVLSLDSLFNP
+603 GRGVLSLDSLFDP
-616 EHYYVI
+616 EHYNVI

>member
-1 MQILNVGI
+1 MQILNIGI

-22 RILFESGKIRKPGTI
+22 RILFETGKIRRPGTI

-56 IQSALARVF
+56 IQSTLARVF
-65 WPNAKKPKV
+65 WPNPKEPKV

-91 SASLIVADLGIVL
+91 SASLVVADLGIVL

-151 AVLGKE
+151 AILEKE
-157 PILLWK
+157 PVLLWK
-163 EGEGCSLLQERSSDQ
+163 EGGDFSLLSDRSSDQ
-178 ELLSLLEWDPKLSE
+178 SLLPLLEWDSELSE
-192 RYLKHPE
+192 QYLKNPDN
-199 SLAELAREGF
+199 LAVLARDGF
-209 AEGFWKEEFFP
+209 SRGFWKGEFFP

-227 HGDGVRELLV
+227 HGDGVRELLGS
-237 ILELL
+237 LELL
-242 SMSYRPEPRPG
+242 SKSFQPEFRPK
-253 EELGIVFKRELH
+253 EELGIAFKRELH
-265 PDLGKIVYILATKEF
+265 PDLGRIVYIVASKEF
-280 RQNSPFYADTGEGRI
+280 PQNQEFWSISSKGKMDSLYYI
-295 GPCYFLSTRDFEET
+295 STRDIEET
-309 SQVEPREII
+309 KQALAREII
-318 VVTGLEF
+318 VVPELHSIQ
-325 LKPGDILYSSPQT
+325 PGDVLYSSPQKE
-338 FYQSKLSSVRKQF
+338 YRSELQPIRKQF

-356 PEADKHRDSLWSAL
+356 PEADEHRDALWNSLQQLA
-370 LTLVWLDE
+370 WLDE
-378 GLEAKILLDTGQ
+378 GLEIKILPETGQ
-390 IQISGLGELHLEI
+390 IQLSGLGELHLEV
-403 SLSRLREFFPH
+403 SLSRLKEFYSYKV
-414 RFNVSSIK
+414 NVSGIK
-422 VARFELWKKMARQG
+422 VARFELWKKMVIQG

-446 ISSGLVHASLVSSN
+446 ISSGLVQASLVSSN

-481 SAFYEVVAKGSKG
+481 SAFYEVVAKGFKG

-506 YDPPDTLT
+506 YDPPDLSNET
-514 TDVSSLVKV
+514 SSLVKV
-523 AVIKGLKDIIPKY
+523 AVIKGLKDIIRNH
-536 TELVGPVSTVEILIP
+536 TELIGPVSLLEILIP
-551 DVSLG
+551 DTSMG
-556 DVLGSLSKRNAKI
+556 DVLGVLSKRNAKI
-569 QEVVPLGDGKSLVHA
+569 QNVVSVGDGKSLVHA

-591 LGFAGV
+591 LGFASV

-603 GRGVLSLDSLFNP
+603 GRGVLSLDSLFDS

>member
-1 MQILNVGI
+1 MQILNIGI

-22 RILFESGKIRKPGTI
+22 RILFETGKIRRPGTI

-56 IQSALARVF
+56 IQSTLARVF
-65 WPNAKKPKV
+65 WPNPKEPKV

-91 SASLIVADLGIVL
+91 SASLVVADLGIVL

-151 AVLGKE
+151 AILEKE
-157 PILLWK
+157 PVLLWK
-163 EGEGCSLLQERSSDQ
+163 EGGDFSLLSDRSSDQ
-178 ELLSLLEWDPKLSE
+178 SLLPLLEWDSELSE
-192 RYLKHPE
+192 QYLKNPDN
-199 SLAELAREGF
+199 LAVLARDGF
-209 AEGFWKEEFFP
+209 SRGFWKGEFFP

-227 HGDGVRELLV
+227 HGDGVRELLGS
-237 ILELL
+237 LELL
-242 SMSYRPEPRPG
+242 SKSFQPEFRPK
-253 EELGIVFKRELH
+253 EELGIAFKRELH
-265 PDLGKIVYILATKEF
+265 PDLGRIVYIVASKEF
-280 RQNSPFYADTGEGRI
+280 PQNQEFWSISSKGKMDSLYYI
-295 GPCYFLSTRDFEET
+295 STRDIEET
-309 SQVEPREII
+309 KQALAREII
-318 VVTGLEF
+318 VVPELHSIQ
-325 LKPGDILYSSPQT
+325 PGDVLYSSPQKE
-338 FYQSKLSSVRKQF
+338 YRSELQPIRKQF

-356 PEADKHRDSLWSAL
+356 PEADEHRDALWNSIQQ
-370 LTLVWLDE
+370 LTWLDE
-378 GLEAKILLDTGQ
+378 GLEIKILPETGQ
-390 IQISGLGELHLEI
+390 IQLSGLGELHLEV
-403 SLSRLREFFPH
+403 SLSRLKEFYSYKV
-414 RFNVSSIK
+414 NVSGIK
-422 VARFELWKKMARQG
+422 VARFELWKKMVIQG

-446 ISSGLVHASLVSSN
+446 ISSGLVQASLVSSN

-481 SAFYEVVAKGSKG
+481 SAFYEVVAKGFKG

-506 YDPPDTLT
+506 YDPPDLSNET
-514 TDVSSLVKV
+514 SSLVKV
-523 AVIKGLKDIIPKY
+523 AVIKGLKDIIRNH
-536 TELVGPVSTVEILIP
+536 TELIGPVSLLEILIP
-551 DVSLG
+551 DTSMG
-556 DVLGSLSKRNAKI
+556 DVLGVLSKRNAKI
-569 QEVVPLGDGKSLVHA
+569 QNVVSVGDGKSLVHA

-591 LGFAGV
+591 LGFASV

-603 GRGVLSLDSLFNP
+603 GRGVLSLDSLFDS